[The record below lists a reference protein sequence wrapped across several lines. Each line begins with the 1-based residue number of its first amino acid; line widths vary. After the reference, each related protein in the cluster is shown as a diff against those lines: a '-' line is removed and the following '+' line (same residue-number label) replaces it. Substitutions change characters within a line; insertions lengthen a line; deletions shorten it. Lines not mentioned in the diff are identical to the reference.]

1 MNIRLAW
8 LPALLVTS
16 VAAAEPRPLTP
27 QEAVELAVRFDPV
40 VAEARVAKDRADLGV
55 LRAQLDRISLRIDGS
70 LQELYNQSNIGGRT
84 QYTCTVVINGVEQSF
99 VTSDPDNCR
108 NLGGTATVLSTAS
121 GQGLLN
127 LSARLDLPL
136 FTGFRVTSNIKR
148 AQLTRDSSVVA
159 IRQARRD
166 TALTVARAYWSIRR
180 IDLLRQVQ
188 EQALSRLREAE
199 AVTDARVLAGVTPP
213 IDRNRARL
221 RRVQQESTLADLVG
235 QTRES
240 VAQLAVSLGLT
251 AHGVDPATDLALV
264 DAPSFPEAGPPPVED
279 LLVEAQR
286 GRAEVERA
294 RLQVAVQQQVVR
306 GLKSAYYPQLGGL
319 VLFQLGNNLF
329 SVGQGASSV
338 SNRANP
344 FSNVTGQLT
353 IGGSLAINFFDTLR
367 TYTGVKD
374 AQYELR
380 RLEEEHRRMKLVVES
395 DVRSAHARVGKLYER
410 RAVLLQARDVARDNL
425 IILQGRY
432 QNGEALVIE
441 YLDAQIDLVNTEM
454 QLADLTAQ
462 LQLAWIELEA
472 ALGRVVG
479 AHS

>member
-1 MNIRLAW
+1 MNTRLAW

-16 VAAAEPRPLTP
+16 VAAAEPRPLTL

-40 VAEARVAKDRADLGV
+40 VSEARVAKDRADLGV

-70 LQELYNQSNIGGRT
+70 LRELYNQSNIGGAT
-84 QYTCTVVINGVEQSF
+84 QYTCTVGGVSIP
-99 VTSDPDNCR
+99 TSDPDACR
-108 NLGGTATVLSTAS
+108 ALGGTPNAVSTAS

-127 LSARLDLPL
+127 LSAQLDLPL
-136 FTGFRVTSNIKR
+136 FTGFRVTSNVKR

-188 EQALSRLREAE
+188 DQALSRLREAE

-221 RRVQQESTLADLVG
+221 RRVQQESTLADLLG
-235 QTRES
+235 QSRES
-240 VAQLAVSLGLT
+240 MAQLAVSLGLT
-251 AHGVDPATDLALV
+251 TQSGDPTADLSLV
-264 DAPSFPEAGPPPVED
+264 DAPSFPEAGPPPVDD
-279 LLVEAQR
+279 LIVEAQR

-294 RLQVAVQQQVVR
+294 RLQVAIQQQVVR
-306 GLKSAYYPQLGGL
+306 GIKSAYYPQLGGL
-319 VLFQLGNNLF
+319 VLFQLGNNPLR
-329 SVGQGASSV
+329 VGQGASSV
-338 SNRANP
+338 SDQANP
-344 FSNVTGQLT
+344 FSNITGTLT
-353 IGGSLAINFFDTLR
+353 VGGSLAINFFDTLR

-380 RLEEEHRRMKLVVES
+380 RLEEEQRRMKLVVES
-395 DVRSAHARVGKLYER
+395 EVRSAHARVGKLYDR
-410 RAVLLQARDVARDNL
+410 RTILLQARDVARDNL
-425 IILQGRY
+425 VILQGRY

-479 AHS
+479 ALS

>member
-8 LPALLVTS
+8 LPALLVSS
-16 VAAAEPRPLTP
+16 VVAAEPRPLTL
-27 QEAVELAVRFDPV
+27 QEAVELAIRFDPV
-40 VAEARVAKDRADLGV
+40 VVETRVAKDRADLGV

-70 LQELYNQSNIGGRT
+70 LRELYNQTNIGGAT
-84 QYTCTVVINGVEQSF
+84 QYSCIVNGVSLPITDRATCEAA
-99 VTSDPDNCR
+99 
-108 NLGGTATVLSTAS
+108 GGTFTPVSTGG

-127 LSARLDLPL
+127 LSAQLDLPL

-148 AQLTRDSSVVA
+148 AQLTRDSSTVA

-188 EQALSRLREAE
+188 EQALARLREAE

-221 RRVQQESTLADLVG
+221 RRVQQESTLADLIG

-251 AHGVDPATDLALV
+251 AKGVDPATDLALV
-264 DAPSFPEAGPPPVED
+264 DAPSFPEAGPPPVDD

-286 GRAEVERA
+286 ERAEVERA
-294 RLQVAVQQQVVR
+294 RLQVGIQQQVVR
-306 GLKSAYYPQLGGL
+306 GIKSAYYPQLGGL
-319 VLFQLGNNLF
+319 VLFQLGNNPLR
-329 SVGQGASSV
+329 VGQGASAASDQ
-338 SNRANP
+338 ANP
-344 FSNVTGQLT
+344 FSNITGTLT

-367 TYTGVKD
+367 TYTSTKD

-380 RLEEEHRRMKLVVES
+380 RLEEEHRRMKLIVES
-395 DVRSAHARVGKLYER
+395 EVRSAHARVGKLYER
-410 RAVLLQARDVARDNL
+410 RAILLQARDVARDNL

-441 YLDAQIDLVNTEM
+441 YLDAQIDLINAEM